1 MQTIKDK
8 WQTVLV
14 ITVLV
19 SAVVF
24 SISAFLKPQYGSEVS
39 ILVIQRQPNDKVDAF
54 SAAKSAEYLS
64 DILAKVAYSESFIQ
78 NVLDSPYNAEIDFP
92 LGDENKKEYWKKMVD
107 IDQVNNTGII
117 KVTVYDQDRV
127 NAEKIAEAI
136 SWAYIIRGHQYHGG
150 GERVEIEKI
159 DGPITPMNPSKPNLL
174 ANTLLGVILGLI
186 GSVMVI
192 YFFDDFELKLF
203 NKKKRFDEFETIVD
217 IQSENK
223 NEEDENQSE
232 KNFPANGV
240 MKFRKKHGDYA
251 SFNEYFFNTQKKS
264 EEKDE
269 EKKDVVEEG
278 YGDGPASA
286 KATAGEGKKIIEIKE
301 PDAFDAEISF
311 EKALVGGGKKK
322 ESVNSISQ
330 SKGVPGNLPTFE
342 GDVNSLVRGGDAEE
356 ADEESEVIDS
366 LDKDAE
372 TIENKE
378 STEAEVREKLNKL
391 LRGEM

>member
-1 MQTIKDK
+1 MEFLQTIKDK

-217 IQSENK
+217 IQ
-223 NEEDENQSE
+223 
-232 KNFPANGV
+232 
-240 MKFRKKHGDYA
+240 
-251 SFNEYFFNTQKKS
+251 
-264 EEKDE
+264 
-269 EKKDVVEEG
+269 
-278 YGDGPASA
+278 
-286 KATAGEGKKIIEIKE
+286 IKE